1 MKMNMLE
8 KLDYLMSEKGINKS
22 QLAAQTG
29 IPKTTV
35 YGWYTKGYEGIR
47 RPTLQ
52 SLANFFGV
60 TMEYLTNDNIE
71 LTQTEKP
78 ATNED
83 DGLNLSEQ
91 DKSVIERFK
100 NLSYENKL
108 KMIGYLDSLSDQ
120 DNQ

>member
-1 MKMNMLE
+1 MNMLE
-8 KLDYLMSEKGINKS
+8 KLDYLMSERGINKS

-52 SLANFFGV
+52 SLAIFFGV

-71 LTQTEKP
+71 FEQKEKP

-83 DGLNLSEQ
+83 DGLNDLQREALNAMNQ
-91 DKSVIERFK
+91 LDRVDMEIVK
-100 NLSYENKL
+100 NLAV
-108 KMIGYLDSLSDQ
+108 SLAKKH
-120 DNQ
+120 NQE